1 MFPGNFHVLKIPARS
16 RLLSTN
22 SWVSAIGATSA
33 TLAARGGCEGD
44 FGRLGAGVCR
54 GSVNAAVEILFRPA
68 NHQEIARILWERAC
82 SRRHFHSRH
91 HRRRPLRIR
100 EQVRSHRF
108 GVFTRLQ
115 PQPARR
121 YWSSSRANDPSSDR
135 LRSTPASPHRGTPA
149 RHPSPAATNG

>member
-1 MFPGNFHVLKIPARS
+1 MFPGIFHVLKISARS
-16 RLLSTN
+16 PLLSAN
-22 SWVSAIGATSA
+22 YRGSVIGATSA
-33 TLAARGGCEGD
+33 TLAARGRCEGD
-44 FGRLGAGVCR
+44 FGRLGAGVCS

-68 NHQEIARILWERAC
+68 NHQEIAQILWERAC

-100 EQVRSHRF
+100 EQARSHRF

-121 YWSSSRANDPSSDR
+121 YWSSSRVNDPSSSKPQ
-135 LRSTPASPHRGTPA
+135 STPASPHRGTPA